1 MLINYPEKSFERLKK
16 LIENNVIKIE
26 RNNTIINKLYEE
38 HEKGNINI
46 ENILDLFDDE
56 ITVNYLSGIMSSDF
70 EITDVDMD
78 DIIVT
83 YRKEML
89 LQKRNEI
96 LGKIDNGNLTKEE
109 TANLENEL
117 NDIIIKLAKMK

>member
-1 MLINYPEKSFERLKK
+1 
-16 LIENNVIKIE
+16 
-26 RNNTIINKLYEE
+26 
-38 HEKGNINI
+38 
-46 ENILDLFDDE
+46 
-56 ITVNYLSGIMSSDF
+56 MSSDF
-70 EITDVDMD
+70 EITDVDKCMD